1 MENTM
6 NTLRVLKNADY
17 QPNTISQEQTNQ
29 ENHTTQTNQT
39 NQENQENQENQTT
52 QTNQE
57 NQENQENHTTQTIQT
72 LQSIKS
78 ESENW
83 DDLFEQLSE
92 PVETDISLN
101 VYNKQEDD
109 KKYKDLEVNIKIVET
124 RQSNGCEICG
134 GLIVISN
141 NMLLCKGCGLETE
154 QIVAISGE
162 DTTTNIN
169 DSNVNDKGFISMR
182 ITGKGSYS
190 YNRNLLKSCAN
201 YSQYSKMNSLKEI
214 HNWNSQ
220 SSNIKL
226 PKNVMEEA
234 NNMFAKIKEKGHV
247 YRKDVKKGVQSACLY
262 YACYNNGISK
272 TPNEIAQV
280 ANIAEKFHSAGD
292 RILRDLNE
300 RGVIELP
307 KKINPIL
314 DYVNRYFEILK
325 IPIQYKKF
333 VLEIIYLADKEKL
346 HVLCDSKNNTKC
358 IGAIYML
365 IDRMKFLNIDKE
377 KIDRD
382 CDISKTTFIKYYN
395 MLCRYYRKFIH
406 IFIKY
411 NIPLKQEWIND
422 IKLYL
427 TNQDYKPE
435 NNSVNTSKT
444 AADKQPKSKAADK
457 QPKDKDTNKQ
467 PKNKDTNKQTKN
479 KAADK
484 QPKDKDTNKQPK
496 NKDTNKQTKNKD
508 TNKQTKHDAADKPT
522 KKNTQKNVEINNS
535 TSQPIVTNK
544 YIPANRSYMSVGL
557 V

>member
-1 MENTM
+1 M
-6 NTLRVLKNADY
+6 NTQKVLKNADY
-17 QPNTISQEQTNQ
+17 QPNHISKEQIIQN
-29 ENHTTQTNQT
+29 NNQT
-39 NQENQENQENQTT
+39 K
-52 QTNQE
+52 
-57 NQENQENHTTQTIQT
+57 QT
-72 LQSIKS
+72 LQNTAS

-92 PVETDISLN
+92 PIETDINLN

-109 KKYKDLEVNIKIVET
+109 KKYQDLEVNIKIVET
-124 RQSNGCEICG
+124 RQSNSCEKCG

-154 QIVAISGE
+154 QIVAMAGD
-162 DTTTNIN
+162 DTTTGIN

-201 YSQYSKMNSLKEI
+201 YSQYRKMNSLKEM

-220 SSNIKL
+220 SSNLKL
-226 PKNVMEEA
+226 PKNIMEEA

-280 ANIAEKFHSAGD
+280 ANIAEKFHSTGD

-300 RGVIELP
+300 RGIIELP

-325 IPIQYKKF
+325 IPLEYKRF
-333 VLEIIYLADKEKL
+333 VLEIIYLADREKL

-358 IGAIYML
+358 IGSIYML
-365 IDRMKFLNIDKE
+365 IDRVKTLNIIKERIDK
-377 KIDRD
+377 D

-395 MLCRYYRKFIH
+395 LLCRYYRKFIH
-406 IFIKY
+406 VFIKHE
-411 NIPLKQEWIND
+411 IPLKQEWIND
-422 IKLYL
+422 IKSYL
-427 TNQDYKPE
+427 NSQEYKPQINPMQEGAKKQNIYFVE
-435 NNSVNTSKT
+435 NKPNKT
-444 AADKQPKSKAADK
+444 DKMEVKTRKYK
-457 QPKDKDTNKQ
+457 KRNITDTNKEQ
-467 PKNKDTNKQTKN
+467 NTAKEQNATKN
-479 KAADK
+479 NNRDEQIEK
-484 QPKDKDTNKQPK
+484 KDK
-496 NKDTNKQTKNKD
+496 
-508 TNKQTKHDAADKPT
+508 H
-522 KKNTQKNVEINNS
+522 
-535 TSQPIVTNK
+535 
-544 YIPANRSYMSVGL
+544 IPANRNKL
-557 V
+557 LF